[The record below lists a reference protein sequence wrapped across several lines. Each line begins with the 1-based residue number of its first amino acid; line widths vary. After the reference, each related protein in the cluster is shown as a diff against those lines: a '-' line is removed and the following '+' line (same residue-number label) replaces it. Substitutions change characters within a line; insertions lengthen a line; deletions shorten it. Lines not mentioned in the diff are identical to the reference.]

1 MIIVEFKGAV
11 NESEENVLLD
21 LYWRRKN
28 LCVGGLEGLE
38 ETTAQGCD
46 SINRSRHM
54 LGDQL
59 CG

>member
-1 MIIVEFKGAV
+1 MVEFKGAV
-11 NESEENVLLD
+11 NESEENIVLD
-21 LYWRRKN
+21 LYGRRKK
-28 LCVGGLEGLE
+28 LCARGLE

-46 SINRSRHM
+46 GINRSRHM